1 MKGCEIVCVLG
12 GGGGCVCMCA
22 HVLMQW
28 RGKDRVCNVFD
39 LLRIMNSEITYWYE
53 NLLSVSSPDQP

>member
-1 MKGCEIVCVLG
+1 MKGCKIVCVLG

-39 LLRIMNSEITYWYE
+39 LLRIMNSEITY
-53 NLLSVSSPDQP
+53 